1 MQSECQGPALGPIQP
16 SKNAMEIEQQIKQTR
31 DTRIATLDQLLNLYK
46 KFNQELIE
54 HLVL

>member
-1 MQSECQGPALGPIQP
+1 
-16 SKNAMEIEQQIKQTR
+16 MEIEQQIKQTR